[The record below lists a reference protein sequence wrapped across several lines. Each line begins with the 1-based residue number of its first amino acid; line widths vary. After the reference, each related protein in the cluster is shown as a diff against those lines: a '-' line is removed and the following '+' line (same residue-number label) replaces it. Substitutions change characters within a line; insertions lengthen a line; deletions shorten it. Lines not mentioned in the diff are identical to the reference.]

1 VSLPQPAAVL
11 NTAHTD
17 RTVSAGFDAAEGD
30 ALGQCLVTPPAY
42 GHMTHMLCAL
52 AGGKVVVALEV
63 GRHGRD
69 LIETRFRDA
78 ERSQGGY
85 NLNAI
90 SNSSLAVAQVLLGE
104 TPAEL
109 GPLEASEIATE
120 VIWQVAKVQSKFWKS
135 IDVKSC
141 EPPEVNNTEE
151 EKPVIGIPGEA
162 TT

>member
-1 VSLPQPAAVL
+1 VPWLEAKSSS
-11 NTAHTD
+11 
-17 RTVSAGFDAAEGD
+17 RSRW
-30 ALGQCLVTPPAY
+30 
-42 GHMTHMLCAL
+42 
-52 AGGKVVVALEV
+52 VVK
-63 GRHGRD
+63 D
-69 LIETRFRDA
+69 ETGLRDA

-120 VIWQVAKVQSKFWKS
+120 VIWQVARVQSKFWKS

-151 EKPVIGIPGEA
+151 EKPVIGIPGERVCKPDGTESDEFHTDLLKIHRA
-162 TT
+162 HHMFTKHGLYQIPLASSDLESAFGGQVICR